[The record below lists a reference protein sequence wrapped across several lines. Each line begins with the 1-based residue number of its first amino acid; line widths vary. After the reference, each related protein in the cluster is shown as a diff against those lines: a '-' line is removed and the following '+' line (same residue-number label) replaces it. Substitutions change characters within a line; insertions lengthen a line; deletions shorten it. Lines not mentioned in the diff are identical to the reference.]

1 VNHDSSVNVVDIQT
15 MVNEARS
22 VAAPTDDLNG
32 DGAVDS
38 ADTLY
43 PLVAALGQGC
53 FSTAGPHTFAI
64 ASRHV
69 SVENTTPV
77 AANPPLYVQN
87 GAPFSLEN
95 TVSPVPTG
103 LQNYSLNGSPVSVEN
118 ALSPVPTGA
127 QTHEQLGLEFSLYN
141 GLQGSSLTAE
151 RSGPSGRYGMPLDP
165 KLVALILARG
175 AANANGKQFCV
186 DTDGDGI
193 CDSDELLLGTSPFLA
208 DSDGDGYPDG
218 LELALGS
225 DPLDPKSI
233 PNVSGVSYAIAT
245 PFSFFNRIS
254 LAIVQPQK

>member
-87 GAPFSLEN
+87 GSPFSLEN
-95 TVSPVPTG
+95 TV
-103 LQNYSLNGSPVSVEN
+103 
-118 ALSPVPTGA
+118 SPVPTGA

-151 RSGPSGRYGMPLDP
+151 RSGPSGRYRMPLDP

-193 CDSDELLLGTSPFLA
+193 CDADELLLGTSPFLA